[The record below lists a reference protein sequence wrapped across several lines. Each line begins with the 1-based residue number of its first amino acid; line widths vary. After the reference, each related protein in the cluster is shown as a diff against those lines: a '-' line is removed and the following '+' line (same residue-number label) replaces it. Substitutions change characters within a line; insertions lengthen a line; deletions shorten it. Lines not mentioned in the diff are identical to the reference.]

1 MSDAHVPRLTATGNS
16 THAADG
22 ASLVTYLPLGLIT
35 GARQIFNR
43 LGLSGSLLRMIEK
56 RHGADARAAALLGI

>member
-1 MSDAHVPRLTATGNS
+1 MFRDSRQLVIPRMQR
-16 THAADG
+16 ADG

-35 GARQIFNR
+35 CARQIFNR